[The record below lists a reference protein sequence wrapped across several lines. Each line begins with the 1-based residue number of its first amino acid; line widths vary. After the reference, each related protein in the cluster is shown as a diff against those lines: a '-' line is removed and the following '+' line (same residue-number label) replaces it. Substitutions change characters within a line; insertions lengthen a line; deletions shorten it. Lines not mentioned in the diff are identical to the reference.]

1 MSNSLKYR
9 IEKIGLW
16 KTESGSNTVYIL
28 KQNWDFYF
36 EEGYDDAPDLNEAGE
51 AFYVIWGDFQDV
63 LYANRSK
70 TCLSMPEAIKLAE
83 DMYPGKVIWN

>member
-51 AFYVIWGDFQDV
+51 SFYVIWGDFQDV